1 MPYNELIKLKNAF
14 SQLDVID
21 QNLKMRHRKA
31 HLTLAR
37 IIIYASNMVR
47 NSNLHYCNSKS
58 LCINCWGYVIQLQ
71 YVHNYISFI
80 SKA

>member
-47 NSNLHYCNSKS
+47 NTL
-58 LCINCWGYVIQLQ
+58 L
-71 YVHNYISFI
+71 
-80 SKA
+80 

>member
-14 SQLDVID
+14 SQLDAID

-47 NSNLHYCNSKS
+47 NT
-58 LCINCWGYVIQLQ
+58 IVIQKVYALIVGDMLFSSSM
-71 YVHNYISFI
+71 YTIT
-80 SKA
+80 